1 MENKSGKWFPEIMYE
16 EGQDGGSS
24 QIPFIM
30 VPDGEEMP
38 KLLFMFESRANGNFE
53 PGLEGEEVP
62 VYEWDLHQYA
72 DMAIL
77 KEKLSPSIYDIVRKS
92 LGLEPLA
99 IAAAKGS
106 AITGRVRTNIDE
118 SEEGVKLD

>member
-1 MENKSGKWFPEIMYE
+1 
-16 EGQDGGSS
+16 
-24 QIPFIM
+24 
-30 VPDGEEMP
+30 MP
-38 KLLFMFESRANGNFE
+38 KLLFIFESRRTGNFE

-77 KEKLSPSIYDIVRKS
+77 KEKLSPSIYDIVRSS

-106 AITGRVRTNIDE
+106 AITNKVKGNLEER
-118 SEEGVKLD
+118 EEGLKVD

>member
-1 MENKSGKWFPEIMYE
+1 MENQQRKWFPEIMYE
-16 EGQDGGSS
+16 ESQDGVSS

-30 VPDGEEMP
+30 VPEGEQMP
-38 KLLFMFESRANGNFE
+38 SMLFVFESRASGTFE

-62 VYEWDLHQYA
+62 VFEWDLHQYA

-77 KEKLSPSIYDIVRKS
+77 KDRLSPSIYDIVRKA

-99 IAAAKGS
+99 VAAEKGS
-106 AITGRVRTNIDE
+106 KITGRVRNNLEDSPEDE
-118 SEEGVKLD
+118 KVD

>member
-1 MENKSGKWFPEIMYE
+1 MENRSGKWFPEIMYE

-30 VPDGEEMP
+30 VPEGEKMP
-38 KLLFMFESRANGNFE
+38 KMLFMFESRANGTFE

-106 AITGRVRTNIDE
+106 AITGRIRTNIDE
-118 SEEGVKLD
+118 EEEGVKLD